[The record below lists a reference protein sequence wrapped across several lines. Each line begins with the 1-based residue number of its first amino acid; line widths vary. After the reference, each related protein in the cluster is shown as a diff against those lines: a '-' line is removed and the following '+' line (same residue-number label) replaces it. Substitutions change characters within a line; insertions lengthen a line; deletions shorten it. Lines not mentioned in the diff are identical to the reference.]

1 MMNFCFLIPKINLSY
16 VTMFLMYLR
25 ENNMKEKLGKR
36 HLLMVIAMCG
46 ICASSVGVL
55 LNSGSVFYTP
65 IAEDLGV
72 GRGTISMTM
81 TICSIAANC
90 ISLFVPKIL
99 SKPKHLKP
107 MILISAILVVG
118 GTLLC
123 SFANNLYM
131 LYALNIIR
139 GIGSGLTN
147 FILATIM
154 INNWIYTSHG
164 LIVSIVL
171 CFSGIPGAIL
181 STPISS
187 IISNFGWQFA
197 YIVVGIIL
205 LLFYLP
211 AIIFP
216 LSLKPEEVGEKPF
229 GFEQYLEIKESVP
242 DKLVIK
248 KEANVQN
255 GRLKIVLILLFTT
268 SVCVVAALFQHL
280 SGYAESLGYSASLG
294 AMLLSAA
301 NISNI
306 VSKLIYGVLSD
317 RIGTKKSAV
326 LFASLSV
333 CGMLLLMFIKVPVVM
348 IISTLLYGCT
358 LPNSATSISLITSD
372 IFGLSEYSKIYPKVS
387 FVGGTMNAIGVTLL
401 GFLYD
406 ATQNYL
412 LLIGLC
418 IILQVIA
425 ITSVIQLYRINN
437 KEYVQ

>member
-1 MMNFCFLIPKINLSY
+1 
-16 VTMFLMYLR
+16 
-25 ENNMKEKLGKR
+25 MKEKMGKK

-72 GRGTISMTM
+72 GRGAISMTM
-81 TICSIAANC
+81 TFCSIAANC
-90 ISLFVPKIL
+90 MSLFVPKIL

-107 MILISAILVVG
+107 MIFVSVLLVVG

-123 SFANNLYM
+123 SFANNLYE
-131 LYALNIIR
+131 LYALNILR

-181 STPISS
+181 SAPISS
-187 IISNFGWQFA
+187 VISSYGWQFGF
-197 YIVVGIIL
+197 IVVAVIL
-205 LLFYLP
+205 LIFYLP
-211 AIIFP
+211 AILFP
-216 LSLKPEEVGEKPF
+216 LTLRPEEIGERPF
-229 GFEQYLEIKESVP
+229 GYEQYLEMKESNP
-242 DKLVIK
+242 DKLVV
-248 KEANVQN
+248 EHDSNVSN
-255 GRLKIVLILLFTT
+255 AGAKIGLLSLFTIC
-268 SVCVVAALFQHL
+268 VCVVAALFQHL

-294 AMLLSAA
+294 AMLLSSA

-306 VSKLIYGVLSD
+306 VSKLVYGVLSD

-326 LFASLSV
+326 LFASLSIS
-333 CGMLLLMFIKVPVVM
+333 GMLLLMFIRVPVILV
-348 IISTLLYGCT
+348 IGTLLYGCS
-358 LPNSATSISLITSD
+358 LPNSATSISLVTSD
-372 IFGLSEYSKIYPKVS
+372 IFGLSAYSRIYPKVS
-387 FVGGTMNAIGVTLL
+387 FVGGVMNAIGVTLL

-406 ATQNYL
+406 ATNNYL

-425 ITSVIQLYRINN
+425 ITSILSLYKIND